1 MSRRENVLGFLQI
14 GPKWNPSLL
23 LVLGCGVGVNL
34 ISFAIMRKRKVSLN
48 GNKVFDPKDK
58 DQVVDWKVLVGG
70 FCFGLGW
77 GLGGL
82 CPGPF
87 YVLFAV
93 FTVPIQV
100 LWGSGFVIG
109 AIVAAKV
116 L

>member
-1 MSRRENVLGFLQI
+1 MSRRDNVLGFLQL
-14 GPKWNPSLL
+14 GPNWNPALL
-23 LVLGCGVGVNL
+23 LVLGCGVGMNL
-34 ISFAIMRKRKVSLN
+34 ISFYFMRKRGVSLN
-48 GNKVFDPKDK
+48 GSKVFNPVDK
-58 DQVVDWKVLVGG
+58 DRTVDWKVLVGG

-87 YVLFAV
+87 YVLFSV

-100 LWGSGFVIG
+100 LWGTGFVLG
-109 AIVAAKV
+109 ALAGAK